1 MDRAGGA
8 SVPRAWVGKP
18 VEVELRDVDPEAG
31 RERRRGVL
39 TEVDDLGATVE
50 GPSPDEAR
58 GTVEGGLASLTFYP
72 WTSILGMRLVR
83 NPLAEV
89 SEEELEEELEGLL
102 EEPS

>member
-1 MDRAGGA
+1 M
-8 SVPRAWVGKP
+8 GKP

-39 TEVDDLGATVE
+39 AEVDDLGATVE
-50 GPSPDEAR
+50 GPASEEAGR
-58 GTVEGGLASLTFYP
+58 SAEGGVASLTFYP
-72 WTSILGMRLVR
+72 WSSILGMRLVR

-89 SEEELEEELEGLL
+89 SEEELEEELEELL

>member
-1 MDRAGGA
+1 
-8 SVPRAWVGKP
+8 VGKP

-39 TEVDDLGATVE
+39 AEVNDLGATVE
-50 GPSPDEAR
+50 GSSPDE
-58 GTVEGGLASLTFYP
+58 GGPASLTFYP
-72 WTSILGMRLVR
+72 WSSILGMRFVR

-89 SEEELEEELEGLL
+89 SEEELEEELEELL